1 MRANGPETPRVAGLL
16 GRPRATKNSGPFGP
30 LLKTF
35 KTGKSQALAPPDMA
49 SGLVFRRFT
58 ISLFSAAI

>member
-1 MRANGPETPRVAGLL
+1 MARKLRVLQVFL